1 VRRSLSPVSGE
12 IALLALAATACT
24 GGLHPIRFTTGTDA
38 AGVDGVNHADATM
51 SPDLPPVVCFD
62 LPPIGYATMSD
73 VGGEWDAGTNGMPTL
88 QLDGGV
94 SFVAAPP
101 TESAS
106 VVVDASDPNALMQFS
121 TYASDKTAGPLT
133 ILVKGMI
140 FIPPPPDGG
149 SADLQKIRVSS
160 NKTVLGVNVLADP
173 KLGSGSGFT
182 GGSITLTGV
191 SHVVLRNLVISMPNA
206 DAASDNVDAVHI
218 EGSQQI
224 WVDHCDLSSNGPNA
238 TPSFDG
244 LIDISDGS
252 DFVTVSWTH
261 YHDHG
266 DTGLIGRSDS
276 SAAAAQDASKDH
288 VTYDHDWFNNV
299 LTGPRVRFGTVHVLN
314 TFFEKVTNYGVASI
328 DGANVRVEGSVFK
341 DVSPPPQ
348 SDANYGPVTTI
359 LDSPA
364 TAGSVYLVDVMP
376 TGNTGANVITQTV
389 PFNVPYASQ
398 PNYNPDPATSVPA
411 VVQGCAGTGHI
422 SVPAN

>member
-1 VRRSLSPVSGE
+1 VRRSLSPVSGG

-38 AGVDGVNHADATM
+38 AGIDATM
-51 SPDLPPVVCFD
+51 SPDVPPVVCFD
-62 LPPIGYATMSD
+62 LPPVGYATMSD
-73 VGGEWDAGTNGMPTL
+73 VGGEWDGGSSGMPTL
-88 QLDGGV
+88 QLSGGV
-94 SFVAAPP
+94 NYLAASAAP
-101 TESAS
+101 ESS
-106 VVVDASDPNALMQFS
+106 VIVKATDPNALMQFS

-133 ILVKGMI
+133 IYVEGMI

-160 NKTVLGVNVLADP
+160 DKTVLGVNVLPDP

-191 SHVVLRNLVISMPNA
+191 NHVVLRNLVVDMPNA
-206 DAASDNVDAVHI
+206 DASSDNVDAIHI

-224 WVDHCDLSSNGPNA
+224 WVDHCDLSSSGPNG
-238 TPSFDG
+238 TPSYDG

-288 VTYDHDWFNNV
+288 VTYDHDWFSNV
-299 LTGPRVRFGTVHVLN
+299 LTGPRVRFGIVHVLN
-314 TFFEKVTNYGVASI
+314 TFFDGVAHYGIASI

-341 DVSPPPQ
+341 DVAPAPQ
-348 SDANYGPVTTI
+348 TDADFGPVTTI

-364 TAGSVYLVDVMP
+364 TAGAVYLVDYAS
-376 TGNTGANVITQTV
+376 TGTTGANVITQTV
-389 PFNVPYASQ
+389 PFEVPYVNQ
-398 PNYNPDPATSVPA
+398 PGYNPDPATSVPA

-422 SVPAN
+422 AVSTN